1 MDQTRGSAPAGNA
14 DPSSPN
20 DADERRAWD
29 WVIVMPWFNFG
40 MAGVVAVLSIAPT
53 DKTNEAGMT
62 FWTTAALLAL
72 AAGMVVWFVR
82 AFTYSLPNPECA
94 LRTIYRRQIFIFA
107 YAFTFISFVVVTM
120 PAPDLFGVQQ
130 GSSKKL
136 APVTMFYGCFDYGA
150 AYADTPIPRCDR
162 KDVKTGA
169 ATPPDPKVR
178 ERYYAFL
185 LALGGSAAELRYTND
200 NQHVYAVSG
209 GLVLPVY
216 IVLVAMIG
224 GAISLSRRIPEIQK
238 RAEPDFPGTPEQTPL
253 QMFEAREQVVFQI
266 MQLIA
271 APFIA
276 ICSFHMF
283 QPKDTASAVALAFA
297 SGFASETI
305 LLMIRGIVDGIR
317 PGIPRTLANV
327 LQQREAA
334 PAKSTAGTSLTGQ
347 VLDKNRAPIADA
359 TVWVDGSLIRVKSDA
374 TGKFVVGNVALGPAV
389 LRGQTADGS
398 LEGMMKLT
406 VAASSKPELVLS

>member
-1 MDQTRGSAPAGNA
+1 MDQTKGSTPSGSTE
-14 DPSSPN
+14 PSSTS
-20 DADERRAWD
+20 DTALERTWD
-29 WVIVMPWFNFG
+29 WVIVMPWLTFG
-40 MAGVVAVLSIAPT
+40 LAGVVALLSIVPT
-53 DKTNEAGMT
+53 DKTNETSMT
-62 FWTTAALLAL
+62 LWTTGALLAL

-82 AFTYSLPNPECA
+82 AFTFSLPIPECP
-94 LRTIYRRQIFIFA
+94 LRTLYRRQIFIFA

-130 GSSKKL
+130 GSKKL
-136 APVTMFYGCFDYGA
+136 APVTMFYGCFDYGN

-162 KDVKTGA
+162 KDAKTGA

-178 ERYYAFL
+178 EHYYAFL

-327 LQQREAA
+327 LQQKEAA
-334 PAKSTAGTSLTGQ
+334 PAISMAGTSLTGQ

-374 TGKFVVGNVALGPAV
+374 AGKFVLSNVSLGAAM
-389 LRGQTADGS
+389 LRGQTSDGS

-406 VAASSKPELVLS
+406 VAANSKPELILS